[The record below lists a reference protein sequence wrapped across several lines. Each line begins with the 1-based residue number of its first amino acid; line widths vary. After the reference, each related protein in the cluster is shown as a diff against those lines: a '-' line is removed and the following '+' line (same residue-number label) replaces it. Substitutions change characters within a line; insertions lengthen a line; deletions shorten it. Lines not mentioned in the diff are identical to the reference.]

1 MKNMVDKFLIL
12 GLSVFIVSEAYFS
25 IKGKLFKYS
34 FANIFIFIS
43 FGIIYEDSYFC
54 GNSFID

>member
-1 MKNMVDKFLIL
+1 MVDKFLIL

-43 FGIIYEDSYFC
+43 FGIIYEISYFC